1 MSDVSSPLPA
11 ESGPGTP
18 TRIVGI
24 DLGTSYS
31 ALAILDADG
40 QPRVIDNTS
49 GSQLTASVVLLGSED
64 RAEVDP
70 EVEIL
75 ARSRPEQRV
84 VAIKRELGNPRFA
97 LRHGNRR
104 LTPELLS
111 SLILTKLRQDA
122 EKQLGPIR
130 RAVITVP
137 YYFNELR
144 RRATRNAGRIAGIDV
159 VDIINEPTAAALTY
173 AWTSGVLGQVGS
185 SEPHQIL
192 VYDLGG
198 GTFDVTLVEITATH
212 LRVRATDGDTMLGG
226 MDWTDRLTGVVAEE
240 IIEAGGVDPRDDP
253 EMSFRLTQACETAK
267 RTLSERMVT
276 TLRLSC
282 AGRDYSVDLTR
293 SRFERATADLLQR
306 TRDTTELVLAQA
318 DVQGAELDEIVL
330 IGGSTAMPGVR
341 MMLEELGG
349 QPPSDRLDP
358 QLAVA
363 QGAAIHAAI
372 LESRE
377 EGVDGGTGQALRRRL
392 QEIGTSN
399 VNSHSLGVEVTDR
412 DDTKS
417 RWNHIMIP
425 RNTPVP
431 CQVTQRFVTN
441 TDNPKA
447 IYIRLLQGEVS
458 DVDSCV
464 AIGDFRVVDLP
475 PGLAAGTPIE
485 VQYGYDRSGHIKV
498 AARELVGNTEAS
510 VEIHW
515 SGGVDDATLSVLTR
529 LAAEYDVD

>member
-1 MSDVSSPLPA
+1 MPDVSPPSLPGA
-11 ESGPGTP
+11 D
-18 TRIVGI
+18 RIVGI

-31 ALAILDADG
+31 ALAILGEDG
-40 QPRVIDNTS
+40 QPRVIENS
-49 GSQLTASVVLLGSED
+49 SQSPLTASVVLLGSAD

-70 EVEIL
+70 AVESL
-75 ARSRPEQRV
+75 ARCQPEQRV
-84 VAIKRELGNPRFA
+84 VAIKREMGNPRCVV
-97 LRHGNRR
+97 RHGNRR

-111 SLILTKLRQDA
+111 SLILTRLRKDA
-122 EKQLGPIR
+122 ETQIGPIR

-144 RRATRNAGRIAGIDV
+144 RRATRNAGQIAGLDV

-173 AWTSGVLGQVGS
+173 AWTCGALGQAG
-185 SEPHQIL
+185 PGQPRRIL

-226 MDWTDRLTGVVAEE
+226 IDWTNRLCEVLVEE
-240 IIEAGGVDPRDDP
+240 IEGQGGTDPTGDP
-253 EMSFRLTQACETAK
+253 ETGFRLTQACENAK
-267 RTLSERMVT
+267 RDLSTRMVT
-276 TLRLSC
+276 TVRV
-282 AGRDYSVDLTR
+282 AHDGRNYSIDVTR
-293 SRFERATADLLQR
+293 ARFERATADLLQR

-318 DVQGAELDEIVL
+318 DVQGGDLDDIVL
-330 IGGSTAMPGVR
+330 IGGSTAMPSVR
-341 MMLEELGG
+341 AMLEGLGG
-349 QPPSDRLDP
+349 QPPSTLLDP

-372 LESRE
+372 LEARQ
-377 EGVDGGTGQALRRRL
+377 EGTDGISGQALRQRL
-392 QEIGTSN
+392 QEISTSN

-412 DDTKS
+412 DDAGR

-441 TDNPKA
+441 TDNPRA
-447 IYIRLLQGEVS
+447 IYIRLLEGEVS
-458 DVDSCV
+458 DIESCV
-464 AIGDFRVVDLP
+464 VIGDFRVVDLP
-475 PGLAAGTPIE
+475 PGLAAGSPIE

-498 AARELVGNTEAS
+498 SARELAGNTEAS

-515 SGGVDDATLSVLTR
+515 TSGSDDAAVVGLSR
-529 LAAEYDVD
+529 LAEDYDVD